1 MKKQYLQNEEFEQVL
16 SEMLQ
21 ATIVQ
26 DEEIEEIIASP
37 NLFNSIQTKINQEIL
52 QQKTNIT
59 RRNWFWNWQTAG
71 AFLGVLI
78 VFMVGAIFYNIS
90 EKEKASLIVQTKPSS
105 KLEIQ
110 IPKTKIENIVPP
122 PKIKQPLL
130 PRPIVLKKMVAKP
143 IKPIQ
148 VKQIQSQEEDFVP
161 INFATDLEVA
171 KKDGRIVRVE
181 LSRASLLSL
190 GVNLPDEGESKNVK
204 TEFLISSD
212 GIPKGVR
219 LIK

>member
-71 AFLGVLI
+71 AFLGILI
-78 VFMVGAIFYNIS
+78 VFMIGAIFYNIS
-90 EKEKASLIVQTKPSS
+90 EKESASLIVQTKPSS

-110 IPKTKIENIVPP
+110 IPKTKTENIVPP

-171 KKDGRIVRVE
+171 KKDGRIVRVQ